1 MKSTALRQ
9 ALTKTHKDKQ
19 VSETSYQQQAL
30 AGATGVELIVA
41 LYDGAIRFLYRAI
54 QCVEEDDV
62 HGRRIA
68 VKKVIDILMY
78 LQARLRP
85 EMGASVAASLADFY
99 ATMFTMT
106 LEASHLESVEQFQE
120 VIAFVCN
127 VREAWVVVARDPE
140 AGRVLPRELR
150 TREEKFVLPANT
162 QTVTDVAV
170 ASRWLA

>member
-1 MKSTALRQ
+1 M
-9 ALTKTHKDKQ
+9 
-19 VSETSYQQQAL
+19 SETSYQQQAL
-30 AGATGVELIVA
+30 VGATGIELIIA
-41 LYDGAIRFLYRAI
+41 LYDGVIRFLYRAM
-54 QCVEEDDV
+54 QCVEEGDV

-68 VKKVIDILMY
+68 VKKVLDILMY

-85 EMGASVAASLADFY
+85 DRGASVAASLADFY

-106 LEASHLESVEQFQE
+106 LEASHIESVEQFQE
-120 VIAFVCN
+120 VIGLVRN

-150 TREEKFVLPANT
+150 TREEKFVAPSEMGTANSEGI
-162 QTVTDVAV
+162 

>member
-1 MKSTALRQ
+1 L
-9 ALTKTHKDKQ
+9 
-19 VSETSYQQQAL
+19 SETSYQQQAL
-30 AGATGVELIVA
+30 LGATGVEMIVA
-41 LYDGAIRFLYRAI
+41 LYDGALRVLYRAM

-62 HGRRIA
+62 YGRRLA

-85 EMGASVAASLADFY
+85 ELGGSVASSLADFY

-120 VIAFVCN
+120 VISFVRN

-140 AGRVLPRELR
+140 AGKVLPRELR
-150 TREEKFVLPANT
+150 TREEKFVPPSNT
-162 QTVTDVAV
+162 QMATDAAV
-170 ASRWLA
+170 VSRWLA

>member
-1 MKSTALRQ
+1 M
-9 ALTKTHKDKQ
+9 
-19 VSETSYQQQAL
+19 SETSYQQQAL

-41 LYDGAIRFLYRAI
+41 LYDGAIRFLYRAM
-54 QCVEEDDV
+54 QCVEEDDT

-85 EMGASVAASLADFY
+85 DVGGAVAASLADFY

-106 LEASHLESVEQFQE
+106 LEASHIESVEQFQE
-120 VIAFVCN
+120 VIGLVRN

-150 TREEKFVLPANT
+150 TREEKFVVPSEVVEASE
-162 QTVTDVAV
+162 AS

>member
-1 MKSTALRQ
+1 
-9 ALTKTHKDKQ
+9 
-19 VSETSYQQQAL
+19 VSESSYQQQAL
-30 AGATGVELIVA
+30 AGATGVELVIA
-41 LYDGAIRFLYRAI
+41 LYDGMIRFLYRAM
-54 QCVEEDDV
+54 QCVEEDDTY
-62 HGRRIA
+62 GRRIA

-85 EMGASVAASLADFY
+85 DVGGSVAPSLADFY

-120 VIAFVCN
+120 VIGLVRN

-150 TREEKFVLPANT
+150 TREEKFVAPSEVLA
-162 QTVTDVAV
+162 ASSEAS